1 MSLPFTVCLL
11 LDGGNELD
19 FFTGIWDAIDKAL
32 IRENRYEF
40 YLSGIGNTLL
50 ISLFAVMLGFLIGAF
65 VAVIKQLCS
74 KKRGLGWIAKIC
86 DFYVFVIRGTPV
98 LVQLLL
104 INAVLFNYR
113 GANAIVAAVMCFGI
127 NSGAYVA
134 EIVRAGIESIDKGQT
149 EAGRSL
155 GLGAGQTMWLIVLPQ
170 AIKNIL
176 PALGNEFIVLVK
188 ETSIAGYIA
197 VTDITKAAQYRG
209 SKTYDLITPLL
220 IAAVFYLILV
230 FILTK
235 LQKLLERRLGKSDRR

>member
-1 MSLPFTVCLL
+1 M
-11 LDGGNELD
+11 D
-19 FFTGIWDAIDKAL
+19 FFLGIWDAIDKAL

-50 ISLFAVMLGFLIGAF
+50 ISLFAVILGFLIGAF
-65 VAVIKQLCS
+65 VAVVKQLCAGR
-74 KKRGLGWIAKIC
+74 RGIGWIAKIC
-86 DFYVFVIRGTPV
+86 DLYVFVIRGTPV

-113 GANAIVAAVMCFGI
+113 GAILCFGI

-197 VTDITKAAQYRG
+197 VTDITKAAQYVG

-220 IAAVFYLILV
+220 IAAAFYLILV

>member
-1 MSLPFTVCLL
+1 M
-11 LDGGNELD
+11 D
-19 FFTGIWDAIDKAL
+19 FFLGIWDAIDKAL

-50 ISLFAVMLGFLIGAF
+50 ISLFAVILGFLIGAF
-65 VAVIKQLCS
+65 VAVVKQLCAGR
-74 KKRGLGWIAKIC
+74 RGIGWIAKIC
-86 DFYVFVIRGTPV
+86 DLYVFVIRGTPV

-113 GANAIVAAVMCFGI
+113 GANAIVAAVLCFGI

-155 GLGAGQTMWLIVLPQ
+155 GQTMWLIVLPQ

-197 VTDITKAAQYRG
+197 VTDITKAAQYVG

-220 IAAVFYLILV
+220 IAAAFYLILV

>member
-86 DFYVFVIRGTPV
+86 DFYVFVIISYRHFFF
-98 LVQLLL
+98 LLKL
-104 INAVLFNYR
+104 A
-113 GANAIVAAVMCFGI
+113 
-127 NSGAYVA
+127 
-134 EIVRAGIESIDKGQT
+134 
-149 EAGRSL
+149 
-155 GLGAGQTMWLIVLPQ
+155 
-170 AIKNIL
+170 
-176 PALGNEFIVLVK
+176 K
-188 ETSIAGYIA
+188 EHPS
-197 VTDITKAAQYRG
+197 QF
-209 SKTYDLITPLL
+209 SH
-220 IAAVFYLILV
+220 FYLRVNRCFPLY
-230 FILTK
+230 LC
-235 LQKLLERRLGKSDRR
+235 

>member
-1 MSLPFTVCLL
+1 M
-11 LDGGNELD
+11 
-19 FFTGIWDAIDKAL
+19 
-32 IRENRYEF
+32 
-40 YLSGIGNTLL
+40 
-50 ISLFAVMLGFLIGAF
+50 AV
-65 VAVIKQLCS
+65 VKQLCAGR
-74 KKRGLGWIAKIC
+74 RGIGWIAKIC
-86 DFYVFVIRGTPV
+86 DLYVFVIRGTPV

-113 GANAIVAAVMCFGI
+113 GANAI
-127 NSGAYVA
+127 VA

-197 VTDITKAAQYRG
+197 VTDITKAAQYVG

-220 IAAVFYLILV
+220 IAAAFYLILV